1 MLNYQK
7 NNNVRET
14 GGNTGSVAA
23 TPDTDYVKR
32 AERIM
37 KEIKNADRG
46 RIRMTTSKI
55 RKFLSLANAINN
67 KITGLE
73 ANGEIKDDTLPQ
85 SIINDCLALKVQLIY
100 QCGRDGR
107 DKTVTNFVN
116 KTGLIQEIDKIKDSA
131 NNFKKFFS
139 YLEALVAF
147 HKFEGGRD

>member
-1 MLNYQK
+1 MNYQK
-7 NNNVRET
+7 NSNIRET
-14 GGNTGSVAA
+14 GRSIGIVGTNL
-23 TPDTDYVKR
+23 DTDYVKI

-37 KEIKNADRG
+37 KEIKNADGG
-46 RIRMTTSKI
+46 RIKMTTSKI

-73 ANGEIKDDTLPQ
+73 ANGEIKEDKLPQ
-85 SIINDCLALKVQLIY
+85 SIVNDCLALKVQLIY

-107 DKTVTNFVN
+107 DKTVTKFVN
-116 KTGLIQEIDKIKDSA
+116 KTGLIQEIDEIKDSA
-131 NNFKKFFS
+131 KNFKVFFN